1 MQGNFLRYLA
11 AKKSVDDRSL
21 NHQVWQHLVGFLA
34 DWRGPSPLKVLEIGC
49 GIGTM
54 IERLLDARVFPQ
66 TLYTALDI
74 RADAIK
80 TARERLA
87 AFAAERG
94 FQVVAGEGGELT
106 LTGPAPPLTVHFEAL
121 DLFQLAA
128 REQGRIAADLLIA
141 HGLLDL
147 LDLKTALS
155 KLALLVRP
163 GGRFY
168 FSLNFDGTTLLLP
181 TVDPRLDAAI
191 ATLYHRS
198 MDERQVNNKRSG
210 SSRTGGLLFEAL
222 PRKGWE
228 ILAAGASDWVVIP
241 RQGGYTGDERFFL
254 QCIIRTIYEAL
265 RDHSQL
271 SNASLHEWLTQ
282 RRRQIAQ
289 GKLSY
294 IAHQFDFFG
303 IKK

>member
-1 MQGNFLRYLA
+1 VQGDFLRYLA
-11 AKKSVDDRSL
+11 AKKTVDDRSL
-21 NHQVWQHLVGFLA
+21 NHRVWQHLVGFLA
-34 DWRGPSPLKVLEIGC
+34 DWRGPAPLKVLEIGC

-54 IERLLDARVFPQ
+54 IERLLDARVLPQ
-66 TLYTALDI
+66 TLYTALDM
-74 RADAIK
+74 RGNAIK

-87 AFAAERG
+87 TFAAERG

-106 LTGPAPPLTVHFEAL
+106 FPGPAPRLTVHFEAR
-121 DLFQLAA
+121 DLFRLTA
-128 REQGRIAADLLIA
+128 REAGRISADLLIA
-141 HGLLDL
+141 HALLDL
-147 LDLKTALS
+147 LDLKTALA

-168 FSLNFDGTTLLLP
+168 FSLNFDGTTVLLP
-181 TVDPRLDAAI
+181 TIDPQLDAAI
-191 ATLYHRS
+191 ATLYHQS

-210 SSRTGGLLFEAL
+210 SSRTGRLLFEAL
-222 PRKGWE
+222 PREGWE

-241 RQGGYTGDERFFL
+241 CRGGYTGDERFFL
-254 QCIIRTIYEAL
+254 QCILQTIYEAL

-271 SNASLHEWLTQ
+271 SNESLHEWVTQ